1 MIRVLIAD
9 DEKIVRMGLV
19 SCMPWAEF
27 GMTVAGEANNGE
39 NALQFMESNEVD
51 LLFTDLSMPVMSGI
65 ELMREVILRFP
76 HVKIVVLTLHQDF
89 EYIQEALRLG
99 AIDYVSKTQL
109 EKENFHDVL
118 GRISEIMKKRETTG
132 LASPIKSLVNK
143 SGLVLFC
150 MKSAEEPAS
159 HNIPFNG
166 AEETDFGVWYWND
179 YTEQDLAGLREWAE
193 TRMAA
198 HGENWAVVCI
208 SGFGEMDKRQW
219 LQLVRSYQKMDLFYT
234 FDPSNPYIHVLAD
247 TVSHENEI
255 SFLKLDE
262 VKEKWLTGDWINDEE
277 YFVLLKEELKELRLP
292 PIRLTRIIYSMT
304 DEWNRIYKEIL
315 PEPIETDDF
324 LSSWH
329 QLEEWLSQVRVMI
342 KGISDTPA
350 FSAEIQK
357 SIRKALVLMQEMLS
371 DSLSAGDVAR
381 LVNMSSSYFSI
392 CFKEIVGKTYSEHL
406 RDLRMKRAKELV
418 RTTSKPIHWIAEQV
432 GYQDE
437 KYFSRLFRDQTGY
450 LPSEYRQKK
459 RRVKVE

>member
-27 GMTVAGEANNGE
+27 GMVVAGEANNGE
-39 NALQFMESNEVD
+39 NALRFMETNEID

-65 ELMREVILRFP
+65 ELMREVTLRFP

-118 GRISEIMKKRETTG
+118 GRISEIMKKKELTG
-132 LASPIKSLVNK
+132 LAISKESLVKK
-143 SGLVLFC
+143 SGLVLYC
-150 MKSAEEPAS
+150 MKSAGEPADYDF
-159 HNIPFNG
+159 PLKG
-166 AEETDFGVWYWND
+166 AAETDFGVWYWND
-179 YTEQDLAGLREWAE
+179 YTQQDLAGLTEWAKN
-193 TRMAA
+193 RMTA
-198 HGENWAVVCI
+198 GESWAVVCI
-208 SGFGEMDKRQW
+208 SGFEKMDKRQW
-219 LQLVRSYQKMDLFYT
+219 LQLIRSYKKMDLFYT
-234 FDPSNPYIHVLAD
+234 FDPSNPYIYVRAD
-247 TVSHENEI
+247 TISLDNET
-255 SFLKLDE
+255 SLYKLDD
-262 VKEKWLTGDWINDEE
+262 VKEKWLTGDWINNEE
-277 YFVLLKEELKELRLP
+277 YFMLLKEELKGLRLP
-292 PIRLTRIIYSMT
+292 PIRLTRMIYSMT

-315 PEPIETDDF
+315 PQPIETDDF
-324 LSSWH
+324 LTSWH

-350 FSAEIQK
+350 FSAEIQE
-357 SIRKALVLMQEMLS
+357 SIRKALVLMQELLS

-437 KYFSRLFRDQTGY
+437 KYFSRLFRDQTGC
-450 LPSEYRQKK
+450 LPSEYRQRN